1 MLLKHRAPRAVRG
14 ASVSRCL
21 RHWGARLAL
30 GAMLFA
36 AALACR
42 TADVLVAQAPKPTS
56 TRTPRPTFTPL
67 PPATDTPEPT
77 PTNPP
82 TPTRRPTPRPTPRPT
97 ARPTLPPPP
106 PPPAATTPPYRYQ
119 SANKGCEHSGQT
131 FIQGTIYHG
140 QDHVNG
146 VTVVMSGDPDG
157 GIADK
162 RESGAD
168 GDGFYSMIVNAFGA
182 SPGQKRFV
190 WVFENGK
197 RASDIVEF
205 DFNNLKEDIPGS
217 CWRGFVDFVQ
227 LY

>member
-1 MLLKHRAPRAVRG
+1 MLLKHPPM
-14 ASVSRCL
+14 SQTP

-30 GAMLFA
+30 GAVLFA

-42 TADVLVAQAPKPTS
+42 TADVFVAQAPKPTS
-56 TRTPRPTFTPL
+56 TRTPRPTFTPI

-82 TPTRRPTPRPTPRPT
+82 PPTPTKPPTPRPTRRP
-97 ARPTLPPPP
+97 PTLAPPPPP
-106 PPPAATTPPYRYQ
+106 PPPAATTPPYRYR
-119 SANKGCEHSGQT
+119 STNKGCEHSGQT

-146 VTVVMSGDPDG
+146 VTVVMSGAPDG
-157 GIADK
+157 AIADQK
-162 RESGAD
+162 VSGAD
-168 GDGFYSMIVNAFGA
+168 GDGFYSMIVEAGGA
-182 SPGQKRFV
+182 APGQKRWV
-190 WVFENGK
+190 WIVENGK

-205 DFNNLKEDIPGS
+205 DFNNLKDDNPAS